1 MEIPKEVAGRTV
13 SNRGVHGVSFGHS
26 GAWCGTEAKRTYWLN
41 LMQSMGMS
49 WFVLITDGDSCLTKF
64 DGKPVVTW
72 LLESGIIP
80 LIRWQAPWDRVFT
93 GADVARKLVPIY
105 ASFGL
110 RPFFQIYNEPGDS
123 REVVNPLP
131 KPWWPHFIARWND
144 AANQVINAGALPGL
158 PDGPG
163 YDFQELHPFRD
174 TPSGYWLDGWAW
186 YGVHNYG
193 KGRPLN
199 YPYDNVSRFGTQLTE
214 AEYRAA
220 LDDYADD
227 PAWRD
232 LPLDT
237 INEARRRL
245 ADPNRTVLDDDVCW
259 RAWEKIDCHA
269 QVILG
274 RSVPMAMT
282 EGGWQPRDRAGSG
295 TNSDL
300 RWPLTTP
307 RKVAELTL
315 AMFQADS
322 PLFAQCPWL
331 LACGDMGG
339 SGWEYDSWVTWA
351 YEDKYGREKPV
362 VQTLQQNPPAD
373 NKKGRIIALLK
384 ESQELLDKAQVLLD
398 EIQKNH

>member
-1 MEIPKEVAGRTV
+1 MEIPREVGGRLVT
-13 SNRGVHGVSFGHS
+13 NRGCHFVPFGFHGR
-26 GAWCGTEAKRTYWLN
+26 WCSPKATRDYWLG
-41 LMQSMGMS
+41 LMRSMGMS
-49 WFVLITDGDSCLTKF
+49 WCVLITTGDSCLEVF
-64 DGKPVVTW
+64 DGKPVVQW
-72 LLESGIIP
+72 LLGSGIIP

-93 GADVARKLVPIY
+93 GADVARKLVPLY
-105 ASFGL
+105 APFGL
-110 RPFFQIYNEPGDS
+110 RPFFQIYNEPGDD

-144 AANQVINAGALPGL
+144 AANQVINAGALPGF

-186 YGVHNYG
+186 YSVHNYG

-199 YPYDNVSRFGTQLTE
+199 YPYDDVSRLGTQLTE

-227 PAWRD
+227 PQWRD
-232 LPLDT
+232 IPLEA
-237 INEARRRL
+237 INEARRRQ
-245 ADPNRTVLDDDVCW
+245 ADPFRTTLDDDVCW
-259 RAWEKIDCHA
+259 NAWQKVDHYAKE
-269 QVILG
+269 VLG
-274 RSVPMAMT
+274 HGVPMAMT

-295 TNSDL
+295 PDSDL
-300 RWPLTTP
+300 RWPMTTP
-307 RKVAELTL
+307 RKVADLTV
-315 AMFQADS
+315 AMFQSDA

-351 YEDKYGREKPV
+351 YADKYGREKPV
-362 VQTLQQNPPAD
+362 IQALQQTPPHT
-373 NKKGRIIALLK
+373 RALPQVMA
-384 ESQELLDKAQVLLD
+384 EAQSVARRLVDAAEGL
-398 EIQKNH
+398 

>member
-1 MEIPKEVAGRTV
+1 MNIPTTV
-13 SNRGVHGVSFGHS
+13 SGRPVTNRGVHGPPFGHS
-26 GAWCGTEAKRTYWLN
+26 GAWCSPKPIRDYWLK

-49 WFVLITDGDSCLTKF
+49 WFMLITDGDSCLTKF
-64 DGKPVVTW
+64 DGKAVVTW

-80 LIRWQAPWDRVFT
+80 LIRWQAPWDRPFT
-93 GADVARKLVPIY
+93 GADVARKLVPLY
-105 ASFGL
+105 APFGL
-110 RPFFQIYNEPGDS
+110 RPFFQIYNEPGDD

-131 KPWWPHFIARWND
+131 NPWWTHFIARWVD
-144 AANQVINAGALPGL
+144 AAHQVINAGALPGF

-163 YDFQELHPFRD
+163 FDFQEMHPFRD
-174 TPSGYWLDGWAW
+174 TPPGYWLDGWAW

-193 KGRPLN
+193 KGRPLD

-220 LDDYADD
+220 PDDYADD
-227 PAWRD
+227 PQWHD
-232 LPLDT
+232 VSLDI
-237 INEARRRL
+237 INKARREQANPHL
-245 ADPNRTVLDDDVCW
+245 TALDDDVCW
-259 RAWEKIDCHA
+259 NAWRKVDHFAKEM
-269 QVILG
+269 LG
-274 RSVPMAMT
+274 HSVPMAMT

-295 TNSDL
+295 PNSDL

-315 AMFQADS
+315 AMFQADT

-351 YEDKYGREKPV
+351 YADKYGREKPV
-362 VQTLQQNPPAD
+362 VRALQQTPP
-373 NKKGRIIALLK
+373 
-384 ESQELLDKAQVLLD
+384 QERTLPQVMAEARGVAENFVGAAGEL
-398 EIQKNH
+398 